1 LCLVGKVAVPKQIHY
16 VFKTGMLSQVVNVI
30 SAISKH
36 AALSVNRTDARSR
49 NHYILQTNFDLCHS
63 GPRKLLP
70 ALTRVVGIPIIHDVN
85 KTKQQALDAED
96 GTRNRYLGWPDQLPR
111 AAIG

>member
-1 LCLVGKVAVPKQIHY
+1 MSTQTANTSVTSSVVVDAPIEKAFS
-16 VFKTGMLSQVVNVI
+16 VF
-30 SAISKH
+30 
-36 AALSVNRTDARSR
+36 TDGIATWWSPD
-49 NHYILQTNFDLCHS
+49 HHVLQTNFDLCHS

-85 KTKQQALDAED
+85 KTKQQALEAED